1 MVFFTLWNEDR
12 ILCYDK
18 RKGMVIM
25 IEWKKVKKILVTV
38 TIIILAL
45 VLVKI
50 FFFSVHKKTETQIEH
65 IQEIQTDNFSQS

>member
-1 MVFFTLWNEDR
+1 
-12 ILCYDK
+12 
-18 RKGMVIM
+18 M